1 MKYWVMYSI
10 LTLYDMSVDPFVSWL
25 PFYDY
30 IKLMLLLYMLIPQ
43 SNGATILYDSFAAPF
58 LKKQE
63 EKFATKVWPKIRGNL
78 LSTTDALHQ
87 GMVKQCITQI
97 DLKELE
103 RLSIATENTIDMLR
117 LEKLRRRTRREQ
129 VNAEMHRRKG
139 TASNLARPDSF
150 ILFQRMCYAVSFE
163 HLRVR

>member
-1 MKYWVMYSI
+1 MMKYWVMYSI
-10 LTLYDMSVDPFVSWL
+10 LTLYDMSIDPFVSWL

-30 IKLMLLLYMLIPQ
+30 IKLVLLLYMLIPQ
-43 SNGATILYDSFAAPF
+43 SNGATILYDSFADPF

-97 DLKELE
+97 DPKELE
-103 RLSIATENTIDMLR
+103 RLSIATEKTIDMLR

-129 VNAEMHRRKG
+129 VNAENAPEKG
-139 TASNLARPDSF
+139 DS
-150 ILFQRMCYAVSFE
+150 I
-163 HLRVR
+163 